1 MQQCLD
7 ALASLPTTELDAMTL
22 LTVLEQLPSSVAQHC
37 DTTAFRRR
45 CASVA
50 SSLAVV
56 TSDKLPLVSRVISML
71 AAAGESC
78 VSLVLQ
84 CFEHVPLVLTDPHL
98 VQAFIQLPHAAVL
111 AWADN
116 SALQVDSENSV
127 AAALDMWCRGP
138 QGSKCSQEQVKQL
151 AQLVRVK
158 HLSTGGVA
166 GHNEAA
172 QLGRSR

>member
-1 MQQCLD
+1 MLILSDRWLAPACMQLCLD
-7 ALASLPTTELDAMTL
+7 ALAALPPSELDAMTL

-50 SSLAVV
+50 SSLTVI
-56 TSDKLPLVSRVISML
+56 TNDKLPLVSRVISML

-84 CFEHVPLVLTDPHL
+84 CFENVPLVLTTPDL
-98 VQAFIQLPHAAVL
+98 VKAFIQLPHPAVL

-138 QGSKCSQEQVKQL
+138 QGRSCSQDQLKQL

-158 HLSTGGVA
+158 HFSTGV
-166 GHNEAA
+166 
-172 QLGRSR
+172 